1 MRQLMA
7 DFVETAYCIR
17 PHTYD
22 LTNHSEF
29 ECEGGAIGGE
39 YLLLIVSARIF
50 LD

>member
-17 PHTYD
+17 PHTYN

-29 ECEGGAIGGE
+29 ECEGGAIGANIS
-39 YLLLIVSARIF
+39 LLIVSARTF